1 MILNTPFQIALSID
15 EFCPQDRVIEKVGG
29 DRGGEGESGGRNGA
43 TPTTAVAADDVM
55 SGRDVVAEIQ
65 QNGGTAGGDT
75 LTAKVSKLLIR
86 RLFVCLVICF
96 VCLLCELSVL
106 LSFALIF

>member
-1 MILNTPFQIALSID
+1 M
-15 EFCPQDRVIEKVGG
+15 IEKVGE

-43 TPTTAVAADDVM
+43 TLTAAADDVM
-55 SGRDVVAEIQ
+55 SGGDVVAQIQ
-65 QNGGTAGGDT
+65 QDGGTAGGDT

-86 RLFVCLVICF
+86 RSEVVCLVICF

-106 LSFALIF
+106 LSFALLLLW

>member
-1 MILNTPFQIALSID
+1 MISNTHCFQIVSFID
-15 EFCPQDRVIEKVGG
+15 KFCPQDKVMEKVGG
-29 DRGGEGESGGRNGA
+29 DQGGVGESRA
-43 TPTTAVAADDVM
+43 TPTTATEDDKMSGGDVM
-55 SGRDVVAEIQ
+55 AEIQ
-65 QNGGTAGGDT
+65 QDGGTAGGGR

-106 LSFALIF
+106 LSFALIL